1 MITVLHFAPGF
12 NEGGIESRMVDWYE
26 KIDRN
31 QVQFVL
37 VKCNQIND
45 SPKLLRLQELGCK
58 YYNIPHFSLKT
69 YPVYKRS
76 IEKIISE
83 VKPDVV
89 HVHNPFT
96 GYFLLKESKKQ
107 GIKIRILHSRTTDFL
122 PNEKNIALKK
132 CLRLLSPK
140 YATHYFACSQE
151 AGEWGIGKKYAKQI
165 RVINNGIDLEKF
177 EFSEETRKRI
187 RNELGIEESVYV
199 IGTIGRLSPQKNLK
213 KLIDV
218 FAEVAKTKNDVALV
232 IVGDGSDKQL
242 VLDEARLK
250 GISDKIVLTGSK
262 SDVYNYYMAFD
273 LFLSTSLYE
282 GFGTTAV
289 EAQATGLPTVLSTAF
304 PETVILTDYIYR
316 IPLMESDEAWAERI
330 LAIGLRERSEKD
342 TIKID
347 EGGFSST
354 SVARE
359 LEDVYTRVN

>member
-26 KIDRN
+26 KIDRDK
-31 QVQFVL
+31 VQFAL
-37 VKCNQIND
+37 VKCNEIND

-69 YPVYKRS
+69 YSEYKKS
-76 IEKIISE
+76 IEKIITD

-96 GYFLLKESKKQ
+96 GYFFLKEAKKH
-107 GIKIRILHSRTTDFL
+107 GVKIRILHSRTTDFL
-122 PNEKNIALKK
+122 PNEKNKALKR

-151 AGEWGIGKKYAKQI
+151 AGEWGIGKKYADQI

-177 EFSEETRKRI
+177 EFSEETRKKI
-187 RNELGIEESVYV
+187 RSEIGIEDSVYV

-218 FAEVAKTKNDVALV
+218 FAKIVKTRSDAILV

-242 VLDEARLK
+242 VLDEARIQGVL
-250 GISDKIVLTGSK
+250 DKIILTGSK

-273 LFLSTSLYE
+273 IFLSTSLYE

-304 PETVILTDYIYR
+304 PETVVLTDYIYR
-316 IPLMESDEAWAERI
+316 ISLTEPDEVWAERI
-330 LAIGLRERSEKD
+330 LSIGKRERSKKD
-342 TIKID
+342 TIQID
-347 EGGFSST
+347 KGGFSSI

-359 LEDVYTRVN
+359 LQDIYIHK